1 MGRVRPSESAR
12 GGISPTGTMSRM
24 PMVVV
29 GGRERL
35 SVGGSKKR
43 KNLGLVTVGSRPNQ
57 PNLSR

>member
-1 MGRVRPSESAR
+1 VRVHE

-43 KNLGLVTVGSRPNQ
+43 KKLGAGNRGIQAEST
-57 PNLSR
+57 